1 MSYLRPNIERM
12 HAYVPGEQPKAPG
25 LVKLNTNENPYPPSP
40 KVAASLRDAIRD
52 GSPLRLYPDPVCGEL
67 CAKAASV
74 YGVKPDQVL
83 VANGSDEV
91 LTLALRA
98 FVGEGRRVACAMP
111 SYSLYPV
118 LADIQGAKK
127 VELAMNPDFT
137 LPERLFRERAP
148 LKLVTSPNAPSGVAV
163 PTATLDRL
171 CAASRG
177 VVLIDEAYVDF
188 ADDNALRLVKKHRN
202 ALVARTLSKSYS
214 LAGMRIG
221 FAIGHKALIEGLM
234 KVKDSYNVNRLSQAA
249 ALAALDDQEHF
260 RQNVARIK
268 ATRARLSGALV
279 AMDFGV
285 LPSATNFVFARPP
298 GRLTARRLYTGL
310 RARNILVRW
319 WSDPRVS
326 ARVRITIGTDDE
338 TDKLL
343 AAIHDIVARASSP

>member
-12 HAYVPGEQPKAPG
+12 HAYVPGEQPKVAG

-40 KVAASLRDAIRD
+40 KVAAALRKAIGD
-52 GSPLRLYPDPVCGEL
+52 GAVLRLYPDPVAAALREKIAEL
-67 CAKAASV
+67 
-74 YGVKPDQVL
+74 YGFKPEQVL

-98 FVGEGRRVACAMP
+98 FVGEDQRVAYAMP

-127 VELAMNPDFT
+127 LELEMNSDFT
-137 LPERLFRERAP
+137 LPERLCREHAS
-148 LKLVTSPNAPSGVAV
+148 LKIVTSPNAPSGVAV
-163 PTATLDRL
+163 PTKTLDRL
-171 CAASRG
+171 CATAQG

-214 LAGMRIG
+214 LAGMRVG

-249 ALAALDDQEHF
+249 ALAALGDRAHF
-260 RQNVARIK
+260 EVNVRRVK
-268 ATRARLSGALV
+268 ATRERLRDALRTLGFNV
-279 AMDFGV
+279 P
-285 LPSATNFVFARPP
+285 PSATNFVFAKPP
-298 GRLTARRLYTGL
+298 AKMTAKKFYEALRR
-310 RARNILVRW
+310 RNLLVRW

-326 ARVRITIGTDDE
+326 DRVRISIGTDGE

-343 AAIHDIVARASSP
+343 AATHGILEEVQ

>member
-1 MSYLRPNIERM
+1 MSYLRPNIERL
-12 HAYVPGEQPKAPG
+12 HAYVPGEQPKVAG

-40 KVAASLRDAIRD
+40 KVVPALRNAIGDGAA
-52 GSPLRLYPDPVCGEL
+52 LRLYPDPVSNAL
-67 CAKAASV
+67 QVKIAAL
-74 YGVKPDQVL
+74 YGFKPEQVL

-98 FVGEGRRVACAMP
+98 FVDEGQSVVYAMP

-118 LADIQGAKK
+118 LADIQGARKL
-127 VELAMNPDFT
+127 ELEMNADFT

-148 LKLVTSPNAPSGVAV
+148 LKIVTSPNAPSGVAV
-163 PTATLDRL
+163 PTKTLDRL
-171 CAASRG
+171 CTASRG

-214 LAGMRIG
+214 LAGMRVG
-221 FAIGHKALIEGLM
+221 FAIGHQALIEGLM

-249 ALAALDDQEHF
+249 ALAALGDRAHF
-260 RQNVARIK
+260 ARNVRRVK
-268 ATRARLSGALV
+268 ATRQRLYNALR
-279 AMDFGV
+279 ALDFDV
-285 LPSATNFVFARPP
+285 LPSATNFLFAKPP
-298 GRLTARRLYTGL
+298 AKLTAQAFYEAL

-319 WSDPRVS
+319 WSDPRVRD
-326 ARVRITIGTDDE
+326 RVRITIGTDGE

-343 AAIHDIVARASSP
+343 AATLNILAEVQ

>member
-1 MSYLRPNIERM
+1 MSHLRPNIERM
-12 HAYVPGEQPKAPG
+12 HAYVPGEQPKVPG

-52 GSPLRLYPDPVCGEL
+52 GPPLRLYPDPVCSEL
-67 CAKAASV
+67 CAKAATL

-98 FVGEGRRVACAMP
+98 FVGEKQRVAYAMP
-111 SYSLYPV
+111 SYSLYPI

-163 PTATLDRL
+163 PTAALDRL
-171 CAASRG
+171 CAASKG

-188 ADDNALRLVKKHRN
+188 ADDNALRLVKKHPN
-202 ALVARTLSKSYS
+202 ALIARTLSKSYS

-221 FAIGHKALIEGLM
+221 FAIGHRALIEGLM

-249 ALAALDDQEHF
+249 ALAALEDQAHF
-260 RQNVARIK
+260 RRTIARIK
-268 ATRARLSGALV
+268 ATRARLSEALI

-298 GRLTARRLYTGL
+298 AGLTARRLYTEL

-343 AAIHDIVARASSP
+343 AAIRDIRAKTT

>member
-12 HAYVPGEQPKAPG
+12 HAYVPGEQPKAAG
-25 LVKLNTNENPYPPSP
+25 LIKLNTNENPYPPSP
-40 KVAASLRDAIRD
+40 KVAAALRKAIGD
-52 GSPLRLYPDPVCGEL
+52 GAVLRLYPDPVAAALREKIAEL
-67 CAKAASV
+67 
-74 YGVKPDQVL
+74 YGFKPEQVL

-98 FVGEGRRVACAMP
+98 FVGEGRRVTYAMP

-127 VELAMNPDFT
+127 LELEMNPDFT

-148 LKLVTSPNAPSGVAV
+148 LKMVTSPNAPSGVAV
-163 PTATLDRL
+163 PTKTLDRL

-214 LAGMRIG
+214 LAGMRVG

-234 KVKDSYNVNRLSQAA
+234 KVKDSYNVNRLSQVA
-249 ALAALDDQEHF
+249 ALAALGDRAHF
-260 RQNVARIK
+260 EANVRRVK
-268 ATRARLSGALV
+268 ATRERLCDALRILGF
-279 AMDFGV
+279 DV
-285 LPSATNFVFARPP
+285 LPSATNFLFAKPP
-298 GRLTARRLYTGL
+298 AKMTAEKFYAAL

-326 ARVRITIGTDDE
+326 SRMRISIGTDAE

-343 AAIHDIVARASSP
+343 AAVRDILAEVQ

>member
-1 MSYLRPNIERM
+1 MSYLRPNIERL
-12 HAYVPGEQPKAPG
+12 HAYVPGEQPKVAG

-40 KVAASLRDAIRD
+40 KVAAALRKAVGD
-52 GSPLRLYPDPVCGEL
+52 GATLRLYPDPVSNAL
-67 CAKAASV
+67 QVKIAAL
-74 YGVKPDQVL
+74 YGFKPEQVL

-98 FVGEGRRVACAMP
+98 FVDDGQRVVYAMP

-127 VELAMNPDFT
+127 LELEMNPDFT
-137 LPERLFRERAP
+137 LPERLFHERAP

-163 PTATLDRL
+163 PTKTLDRL

-214 LAGMRIG
+214 LAGMRVG

-234 KVKDSYNVNRLSQAA
+234 KVKDSYNVNRLSQTA
-249 ALAALDDQEHF
+249 ALAALGDRAHF
-260 RQNVARIK
+260 AVNVRRVK
-268 ATRARLSGALV
+268 ATRERLRNALR
-279 AMDFGV
+279 ALGFDV
-285 LPSATNFVFARPP
+285 LPSATNFLFAKPP
-298 GRLTARRLYTGL
+298 AELTAQTFYEAL

-319 WSDPRVS
+319 WSDPRVRD
-326 ARVRITIGTDDE
+326 RVRITIGTDVE

-343 AAIHDIVARASSP
+343 AATLSILAEVQ

>member
-1 MSYLRPNIERM
+1 MSYLRPNIQRM
-12 HAYVPGEQPKAPG
+12 RAYVPGEQPKVPG

-40 KVAASLRDAIRD
+40 KVAAALRDAIHD
-52 GSPLRLYPDPVCGEL
+52 GAPLRLYPDPVGSEL
-67 CAKAASV
+67 CAKAAAL

-83 VANGSDEV
+83 VANGSDEA
-91 LTLALRA
+91 LALALRA
-98 FVGEGRRVACAMP
+98 FVGEGQRVAYAMP

-171 CAASRG
+171 CAASPG

-188 ADDNALRLVKKHRN
+188 ADDNALRLVKKHPN
-202 ALVARTLSKSYS
+202 ALIARTLSKSYS

-221 FAIGHKALIEGLM
+221 FAIGHRALIEGLM

-249 ALAALDDQEHF
+249 ALAALEDQAHF
-260 RQNVARIK
+260 RRTVARIK
-268 ATRARLSGALV
+268 ATRARLSEALI

-298 GRLTARRLYTGL
+298 RRFTARRLYTEL
-310 RARNILVRW
+310 RKRNILVRW
-319 WSDPRVS
+319 WSDPRVCD
-326 ARVRITIGTDDE
+326 RVRITIGTDDE

-343 AAIHDIVARASSP
+343 AAIREVLATRP

>member
-1 MSYLRPNIERM
+1 MSHLRPNIERM
-12 HAYVPGEQPKAPG
+12 HAYVPGEQPKVAG

-40 KVAASLRDAIRD
+40 KVAAAIRD
-52 GSPLRLYPDPVCGEL
+52 AVGDGSRLRLYPDPVCSGL
-67 CAKAASV
+67 RAKVAAL
-74 YGVKPDQVL
+74 YGFKPEQVL

-98 FVGEGRRVACAMP
+98 FVGEGQRVAYAMP

-118 LADIQGAKK
+118 LADIQDAKK
-127 VELAMNPDFT
+127 LELEMNPDFT

-148 LKLVTSPNAPSGVAV
+148 LKIVTSPNAPSGVAV
-163 PTATLDRL
+163 PTRVLDRL

-202 ALVARTLSKSYS
+202 ALIARTLSKSYS
-214 LAGMRIG
+214 LAGMRVG
-221 FAIGHKALIEGLM
+221 FAIGHPALIEGLM

-249 ALAALDDQEHF
+249 ALAALGDRTHF
-260 RQNVARIK
+260 AANVRRVK
-268 ATRARLSGALV
+268 ATRERLSGALR
-279 AMDFGV
+279 AMGFDV
-285 LPSATNFVFARPP
+285 LPSATNFLFVQPP
-298 GRLTARRLYTGL
+298 AAMTAKQFYTAL

-326 ARVRITIGTDDE
+326 SRVRISIGTDKE
-338 TDKLL
+338 VDKLL
-343 AAIHDIVARASSP
+343 TATRGICQ